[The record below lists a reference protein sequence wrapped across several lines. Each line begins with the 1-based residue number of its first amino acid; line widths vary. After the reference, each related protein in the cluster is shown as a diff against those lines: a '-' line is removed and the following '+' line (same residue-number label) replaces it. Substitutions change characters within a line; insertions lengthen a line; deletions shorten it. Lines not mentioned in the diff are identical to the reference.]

1 LGVIRYNKHI
11 DSNKQELNMEYAIAY
26 VAVIFVLQ
34 AIAAVRTPREDCQ
47 VVIFATVF
55 WPLMIVLISASFALE
70 FAGIGFDMTKGAKLF
85 GARKAT
91 NPNVRG
97 FAITL
102 FYVEFQMWRKA

>member
-1 LGVIRYNKHI
+1 
-11 DSNKQELNMEYAIAY
+11 MEYAIGY

-55 WPLMIVLISASFALE
+55 WPLMVVLIASSFALD
-70 FAGIGFDMTKGAKLF
+70 FADVGFDVVKGAKWF
-85 GARKAT
+85 GVRKPT
-91 NPNVRG
+91 NTEVRG

-102 FYVEFQMWRKA
+102 FRVEFQLWRKV